1 MSLYELTIPQFKV
14 TLGQIEKWL
23 DAAVEYAGAKK
34 FEPNTLLTARLAPDQ
49 YPLVRQIQSACDTA
63 KFTPARL
70 TGREPPKH
78 PDTEQT
84 IDELRTRI
92 HAVLEYLGSYS
103 PADFVGGETRKVELA
118 YLQGKHLVG
127 SDFVSQLQ
135 LPNFYFH
142 ATLAYEILRH
152 NGVPLGKMDFIGFI
166 NVQ

>member
-1 MSLYELTIPQFKV
+1 MSFYELTIPRFKV
-14 TLGQIEKWL
+14 TLRQIEKWL
-23 DAAVEYAGAKK
+23 DAAVAYAETKK

-49 YPLVRQIQSACDTA
+49 YPLVRQIQSVCDTA

-70 TGREPPKH
+70 TAKTPPMH

-92 HAVLEYLGSYS
+92 RAVLEYLDGYS
-103 PADFVGGETRKVELA
+103 AADFAGGETRKVELPFLKGQHVLGA
-118 YLQGKHLVG
+118 DY
-127 SDFVSQLQ
+127 VSQLQ

-152 NGVPLGKMDFIGFI
+152 NGVPLGKTDFIGQLD
-166 NVQ
+166 VT